1 MTRVRV
7 VDQKVVI
14 DWKGASPNC
23 AKGNSEARAFIAVTT
38 VPPPLKLSTWKSAPE
53 TEHCAWETEKSFYEP
68 REE

>member
-14 DWKGASPNC
+14 DWKGSSPTC